1 MYTLEINIGWIGEEK
16 ITIHSHDFEKLQII
30 QEFLQF
36 QEDNNWDVD
45 YEAVDELVLEEE
57 EDTEEE
63 DTEEEEIVG

>member
-16 ITIHSHDFEKLQII
+16 VTITSHDFEKLQII

-45 YEAVDELVLEEE
+45 YEAVDELVLEDED
-57 EDTEEE
+57 DTEEE
-63 DTEEEEIVG
+63 LEGSESVE

>member
-1 MYTLEINIGWIGEEK
+1 VYTLEINIGWIGEEK
-16 ITIHSHDFEKLQII
+16 VTITSHDFEKLQII

-45 YEAVDELVLEEE
+45 YEAVDELVLE
-57 EDTEEE
+57 DEE